1 MVFTVTFIQVIN
13 EDGEIIDPIP
23 NVPLTPPVDP
33 TQGGIYFA
41 LKVQFL
47 SAGTNWFNAFKM
59 ESM

>member
-1 MVFTVTFIQVIN
+1 MVFLYFYSLIN

-41 LKVQFL
+41 LSSIFISWNKLV
-47 SAGTNWFNAFKM
+47 
-59 ESM
+59 